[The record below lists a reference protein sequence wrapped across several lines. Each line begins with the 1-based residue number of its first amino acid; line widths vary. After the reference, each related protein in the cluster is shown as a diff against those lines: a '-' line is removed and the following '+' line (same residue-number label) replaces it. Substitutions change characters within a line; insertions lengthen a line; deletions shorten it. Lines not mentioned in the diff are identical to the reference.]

1 MAKSIKTNIVEHLKK
16 KGNYDPDVDD
26 YNIDLL
32 LENLEF
38 ARQMKNTLEDEG
50 CVVATA
56 NGNGIIS
63 TKMNPAFGIWQMCH
77 IPNAGFILVEI
88 IPSKLPP

>member
-32 LENLEF
+32 LENEVSEEH
-38 ARQMKNTLEDEG
+38 RQKMSNSMK
-50 CVVATA
+50 
-56 NGNGIIS
+56 
-63 TKMNPAFGIWQMCH
+63 AFWDNIK
-77 IPNAGFILVEI
+77 
-88 IPSKLPP
+88 KLQEKENNENK